1 MTLVRRKHD
10 NGYLTFLTLN
20 KFYLYNMKKA
30 IILLTASVFLLNGC
44 FISRIF
50 HKQEKYG
57 CPTNGRNV
65 GAEKIVSGDKKAIA
79 AEKKAKY
86 KGGRKYYK
94 E

>member
-1 MTLVRRKHD
+1 
-10 NGYLTFLTLN
+10 
-20 KFYLYNMKKA
+20 MKK
-30 IILLTASVFLLNGC
+30 LLVPVICLSFLLSGC

-50 HKQEKYG
+50 SKKEKYG

-86 KGGRKYYK
+86 KGGRKSYS

>member
-1 MTLVRRKHD
+1 MKK
-10 NGYLTFLTLN
+10 TFL
-20 KFYLYNMKKA
+20 
-30 IILLTASVFLLNGC
+30 LLLCASFLLSGC

-50 HKQEKYG
+50 AKKEKVG

-65 GAEKIVSGDKKAIA
+65 GAEKLLSGDKKAIA

-86 KGGRKYYK
+86 KGGRKIYS